1 MRSIAGASP
10 VAERL
15 LGVAGALLGRL
26 GSARRQEAARLP
38 LQGGLLH
45 LLMLAQGGPP
55 AGLSPA
61 SVAALLE
68 GATRL
73 CMSGIY
79 DTGGSCCCSMHAVFW
94 QRRQWFKHAMGTTC
108 TCGDLRCPAVA
119 RSQQGSVLSPASPPF
134 SIGGSAGTRMLR
146 ARMHSSGSAVDGRA
160 LPLCSV
166 PLGLHQV

>member
-79 DTGGSCCCSMHAVFW
+79 DACCVLAAAAMVQACEGHHMHLW
-94 QRRQWFKHAMGTTC
+94 
-108 TCGDLRCPAVA
+108 
-119 RSQQGSVLSPASPPF
+119 RS
-134 SIGGSAGTRMLR
+134 
-146 ARMHSSGSAVDGRA
+146 
-160 LPLCSV
+160 
-166 PLGLHQV
+166 